1 MSSYPK
7 WVYHRSEP
15 ARVVENAI
23 EHLAL
28 GDGWVESPA
37 DVDTAPT
44 PEPDTPARGKKKTTV
59 N

>member
-15 ARVVENAI
+15 ARVVEDAV
-23 EHLAL
+23 EQLAL
-28 GDGWVESPA
+28 GEGWVESPA
-37 DVDTAPT
+37 DVDAPAPEPEAPKGKGKKAPT
-44 PEPDTPARGKKKTTV
+44 V